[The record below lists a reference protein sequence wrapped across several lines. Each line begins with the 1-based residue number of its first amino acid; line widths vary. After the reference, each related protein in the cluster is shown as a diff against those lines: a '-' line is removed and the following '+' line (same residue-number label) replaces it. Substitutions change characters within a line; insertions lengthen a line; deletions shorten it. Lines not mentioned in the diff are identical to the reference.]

1 MDARTKIV
9 CTIGPSV
16 NTDEA
21 IDALM
26 TAGMSVARLN
36 CSHGDHDMLKGM
48 IKRLKQARRRA
59 GKPLAI
65 CLDTRGPKIRVG
77 KLAIP
82 EIKLTTGHQ
91 LKILKRSIE
100 GTEEAISITPEDVLN
115 CVNEGSRILFDD
127 GYIISRVISR
137 DEDGVVV
144 RIQNDGILR
153 PGKGV
158 NIPNEKLPLPA
169 MTDKDRED
177 IIFACEQD
185 IDIIAASYIR
195 RADDIMSIKKLL
207 EEQGHPE
214 ILVLAKIENAEGVQ
228 NFDTIIQAADG
239 VMIARGDLGVEVPIS
254 QVPRLQKMMI
264 RKSYL
269 AGKPSVTATQMM
281 ESMIFNPRPTRAE
294 VSDIANAIYDGTSAV
309 MLSGETAVG
318 KYPIEVVNV
327 MHSVVL
333 EAETDFQHRQFLSY
347 HSDLVYHDVP
357 SAVTLATVK
366 TAYSSRA
373 KAIFAFTKSGS
384 TARLLSRLR
393 PSLPI
398 LAMTPIEKS
407 YHQMAINW
415 GVTPVWNE
423 TAHDFNFAFQTISR
437 LALDMGIV
445 SYGDLVLVTSGSPF
459 GVSGTTNTMVVE
471 NIGDVLVRG
480 QKGRGNRVHGN
491 VALLMS
497 PESREPFSVRNR
509 ILVIPKCDPT
519 YQPFIANALAVV
531 LHNHVDDTKSEAFLL
546 DLAARQGKAAIVR
559 ADGATAILKEG
570 QLVTVDPDKAL
581 VYKGVVLQ

>member
-1 MDARTKIV
+1 METRTKIV
-9 CTIGPSV
+9 CTIGPAVDS
-16 NTDEA
+16 DEA
-21 IDALM
+21 IDALLS
-26 TAGMSVARLN
+26 AGMSVARLN
-36 CSHGDHDMLKGM
+36 CSHSTHEMLGSM
-48 IKRLKQARRRA
+48 IRRLKHARERA
-59 GKPLAI
+59 NKPLAI
-65 CLDTRGPKIRVG
+65 CMDTRGPKIRVG
-77 KLAIP
+77 KLAQP
-82 EIKLTTGHQ
+82 ELKLVTGQHLRVQ
-91 LKILKRSIE
+91 KEPIE
-100 GTEEAISITPEDVLN
+100 GTEEGISVSPADVLD

-127 GYIISRVISR
+127 GYIISRVVSR
-137 DEDGVVV
+137 DADGVVV

-177 IIFACEQD
+177 IIFGCEHD
-185 IDIIAASYIR
+185 IDLIAASFIR
-195 RADDIMSIKKLL
+195 KADDIMAIKKLL

-214 ILVLAKIENAEGVQ
+214 ILVIAKIENAEGVQ

-269 AGKPSVTATQMM
+269 AGKPSVTATQML
-281 ESMIFNPRPTRAE
+281 ESMINNPRPTRAE
-294 VSDIANAIYDGTSAV
+294 VSDVANAIYDGTSAV

-318 KYPIEVVNV
+318 RYPIEVVNV
-327 MHSVVL
+327 MRSVIL
-333 EAETDFQHRQFLSY
+333 EAELDFQNRQFLDQ
-347 HSDLVYHDVP
+347 HTNLVYHDVP

-373 KAIFAFTKSGS
+373 KAIFAFTRSGS

-398 LAMTPIEKS
+398 LAMTPREKS
-407 YHQMAINW
+407 YHQMAVNW
-415 GVTPVWNE
+415 GVTPVLSDAGN
-423 TAHDFNFAFQTISR
+423 DFDEAYQTLSH

-445 SYGDLVLVTSGSPF
+445 SYGDLVIVTAGSPF

-480 QKGRGNRVHGN
+480 QKGRGSRVHGN
-491 VALLMS
+491 VAILMS
-497 PESREPFSVRNR
+497 PESREPFTVRNQ

-519 YQPFIANALAVV
+519 YLPFVANALAVV
-531 LHNHVDDTKSEAFLL
+531 LHNHVDDTKSEAYLL
-546 DLAARQGKAAIVR
+546 DLATRQGKPAIVR